1 MSEAVEQ
8 SDAYWMREALKRADY
23 AEAMNEIP
31 VGAIVVVDGRLV
43 GDGWNS
49 PISDHDPSAHA
60 EMQAVRMAAKQV
72 ENYRVIDATLYVT
85 LEPCAM
91 CAGMLVHARVG
102 RVVFGAKDLKTGS
115 AGSVMQLLQH
125 PQLNHQCEITSGVLA
140 EECGEKLSAFFRR
153 RRAEIKAAKA
163 EAKRLSEQA
172 EGPEE

>member
-8 SDAYWMREALKRADY
+8 TDAYWMREALKRADY
-23 AEAMNEIP
+23 AEAINEIP
-31 VGAIVVVDGRLV
+31 VGAIVVVDGRIV
-43 GDGWNS
+43 GEGWNS

-163 EAKRLSEQA
+163 EAKRLSEEA

>member
-8 SDAYWMREALKRADY
+8 SDEFWMREALKRADN
-23 AEAMNEIP
+23 AEAINEIP
-31 VGAIVVVDGRLV
+31 VGAVVVAEDRIIGE
-43 GDGWNS
+43 GWNT

-72 ENYRVIDATLYVT
+72 ENYRVVDATLYVT

-91 CAGMLVHARVG
+91 CAGMLVHARIA
-102 RVVFGAKDLKTGS
+102 RVVYGAKDLKTGS

-125 PQLNHQCEITSGVLA
+125 PQLNHQCEITSGILA

-172 EGPEE
+172 EGPKE